1 MHSSS
6 GNAFPVGVPGGIGQP
21 PLLGRSALR
30 VEFTGCSE
38 AKGSIHNLNII
49 CILILVT
56 AKIKWKSEPSVPMP
70 RLSLHH
76 EVAGRIGSLIA
87 QGRIQPG
94 SVLPNEAAL
103 GVEFGVS
110 RTALREA
117 IKVLASKGLV
127 EVRRKTGTRVRLHT
141 EWNMLDPEVLSWLF
155 SGTGV
160 PAGLA
165 DLMEV
170 RRVVEPA
177 AARMAAGRATP
188 EDLDEIREACL
199 AMERATGDLP
209 SSVESDLRFH
219 LAVLEATHNVFMRP
233 FGALIQAALRASF
246 RLTNSNRDLYSKS
259 LKLHRAVVVAIEAA
273 DGDESQA
280 AMLAILGQTSRDIA
294 TQTKAAAAGKA
305 GVGLRKR
312 AKKGSG

>member
-1 MHSSS
+1 V
-6 GNAFPVGVPGGIGQP
+6 A
-21 PLLGRSALR
+21 
-30 VEFTGCSE
+30 
-38 AKGSIHNLNII
+38 
-49 CILILVT
+49 
-56 AKIKWKSEPSVPMP
+56 AKIEWKSEPSALLP
-70 RLSLHH
+70 RLNLHH
-76 EVAGRIGSLIA
+76 EVAGRIGLLIA
-87 QGRIQPG
+87 QGSIQPG

-103 GVEFGVS
+103 GTEFGVS

-127 EVRRKTGTRVRLHT
+127 EVRRKTGTRVRPAA

-155 SGTGV
+155 SGSGV
-160 PAGLA
+160 PVGLS

-177 AARMAAGRATP
+177 AARMAALRASK
-188 EDLDEIREACL
+188 EDLSEIREACL

-246 RLTNSNRDLYSKS
+246 RLTNSNRVLYRKS
-259 LKLHRAVVVAIEAA
+259 LKLHRAVVDAIEAGN
-273 DGDESQA
+273 GDESEA
-280 AMLAILGQTSRDIA
+280 AMLTILGQTSKDIA
-294 TQTKAAAAGKA
+294 TQTRAAAGGKA
-305 GVGLRKR
+305 RVRPRKR
-312 AKKGSG
+312 SKNGSA